1 MLNKTTVISDPKDT
15 LPMWIGGRKVVA
27 ASGNSVDIVNPATG
41 EPIARSSVA
50 GVAEVDMAVAA
61 ASATFETRV
70 WRSKTADERA
80 RILWRL
86 ADLIETH
93 SAELLELEI
102 SNLGSPRY
110 FCQFLV
116 SKSAESFRY
125 YAGWTSKIVGQ
136 ASDVS
141 SPGVRM
147 FAHTRKQP
155 IGVVGLITPWNFPLM
170 AAAWK
175 IAPALAAGCSVVLKP
190 ALETPLST
198 LRLAELIEEAGVPA
212 GVVNVVTGDAE
223 AGAAIAAHP
232 LIRKISFTGSGVTAK
247 KVVEASAGNLKRL
260 TLELGGKSPLVIFPD
275 ADLDKASQAAAS
287 VMFVNSGQA
296 CVAGTRLYIHSS
308 VYEEVVERIKTII
321 GHIKIGNAG
330 DDAETM
336 MGPLVS
342 QRHLNRVLE
351 LVESGRAQ
359 GATIAFGGAPLSRPG
374 YFFPPTLI
382 TGATKDMRVMQEEI
396 FGPVVCAQP
405 FDDLDALMPELNAS
419 EYGLAS
425 YIWSQNTATVERF
438 IENIE
443 AGNVYVNNGGYM
455 DYSVPFG
462 GFKQSGYGYEHGAAG
477 MDAYLETKAVF
488 SC

>member
-1 MLNKTTVISDPKDT
+1 MLDKISVVDDQNGI
-15 LPMWIGGRKVVA
+15 LPMWIGGRKVLA
-27 ASGNSVDIVNPATG
+27 ASGKTVDIVNPASG
-41 EPIARSSVA
+41 EPIAQSSVA
-50 GVAEVDMAVAA
+50 GHAEVDMAVAT
-61 ASATFETRV
+61 ASATFESRI
-70 WRSKTADERA
+70 WRSKTADEKA
-80 RILWRL
+80 RILWRI
-86 ADLIETH
+86 ADLVELH
-93 SAELLELEI
+93 GAELLEMEI
-102 SNLGSPRY
+102 SNLGSARY
-110 FCQFLV
+110 FCQYLV
-116 SKSAESFRY
+116 TKAAESFRY
-125 YAGWTSKIVGQ
+125 YAGWTSKITGQ
-136 ASDVS
+136 AGDVS
-141 SPGVRM
+141 SSGVRM

-175 IAPALAAGCSVVLKP
+175 IAPALAAGCSIVLKP

-212 GVVNVVTGDAE
+212 GVVNIVTGDAE

-275 ADLDKASQAAAS
+275 ADLEKAAQAAAS

-308 VYEEVVERIKTII
+308 IYDEVVERIKAVIQ
-321 GHIKIGNAG
+321 HIKIG
-330 DDAETM
+330 DAKDADTM

-359 GATIAFGGAPLSRPG
+359 GATIAFGGEPVNRPG
-374 YFFPPTLI
+374 YFLPPTLI
-382 TGATKDMRVMQEEI
+382 TGATRDMRVMQEEI

-438 IENIE
+438 VEQIE

-455 DYSVPFG
+455 DYGVPFG
-462 GFKQSGYGYEHGAAG
+462 GFKQSGYGYEHGAVG
-477 MDAYLETKAVF
+477 LEAYLETKAVF